1 MAKAKSESGNS
12 VLTLPLITEP
22 WQEHII
28 ETRFAIMEHLK
39 NALIKRYLK
48 RLNNLRRTREYRA
61 VMDVIFDKKIP
72 YEQKKE
78 YYARRNQMYRDIGIP
93 PKSEHAFEKDMQEFQ
108 SQYWPHIGVQIAQKA
123 SIDVY
128 DAFSKLL
135 YGNAGGYA
143 DSVHYHRKNS
153 LESIASKSCGN
164 CMDYR
169 DGLFIWSGGNEP
181 KSAKQ
186 KRLEKFPK
194 SKTPHGVSLSVKV
207 TPPRNDYEREMLKK
221 PIKYLRVVR
230 KWMKTRYKY
239 YLQFTLEGEPVKKP
253 RTVGHGRVGIDIGT
267 QTIAVC
273 SETHAFLEVLAER
286 VQTNHTRMI
295 QLQRK
300 MDASR
305 RATNPDNYNPNGT
318 IKRGV
323 RLRWRYSKAYRRLA
337 GQVRE
342 LQRKNADIRKYSHY
356 VLAARI
362 LALGDEVFVEHMQ
375 FRGLAARAKETTRN
389 EKGAFNKK
397 KRFGKSIANRAPKT
411 FLTLLSQK
419 LKQYAGTELHEVDT
433 KQYRA
438 SQFDHTDRQYHKKT
452 LSTRMFPLANGD
464 TVQRDLYSA
473 FLLMNPNDTLTAP
486 DGDACDRFYPTFLRL
501 HGQALDTIKAN
512 RSMTVSSFGLA

>member
-1 MAKAKSESGNS
+1 MAKAKSESGNC

-22 WQEHII
+22 WQEHIMEI
-28 ETRFAIMEHLK
+28 RFAIMEHLK
-39 NALIKRYLK
+39 NALIGFELK
-48 RLNNLRRTREYRA
+48 KLRNLTRTKAYKNLQKQIEEADEKGRKPLYKIRTQMLRDAGFSEFDFINDITPMQKHYVEHIGAHVAHQAASDVSRA
-61 VMDVIFDKKIP
+61 FDK
-72 YEQKKE
+72 YL
-78 YYARRNQMYRDIGIP
+78 YSNGHMVHFHRRGT
-93 PKSEHAFEKDMQEFQ
+93 
-108 SQYWPHIGVQIAQKA
+108 
-123 SIDVY
+123 
-128 DAFSKLL
+128 
-135 YGNAGGYA
+135 
-143 DSVHYHRKNS
+143 
-153 LESIASKSCGN
+153 LESVANKKFGN
-164 CMDYR
+164 CMSYR
-169 DGLFIWSGGNEP
+169 DGIFIWNGGKETTADKNL
-181 KSAKQ
+181 
-186 KRLEKFPK
+186 RL
-194 SKTPHGVSLSVKV
+194 SKNPNSQTPLPIKLSVPV
-207 TPPRNDYEREMLKK
+207 TPPRNEYEREMLRK

-239 YLQFTLEGEPVKKP
+239 YLQFTLEGDPVKKD
-253 RTVGHGRVGIDIGT
+253 RAVGHGRVGIDIGT

-295 QLQRK
+295 QLQRR

-323 RLRWRYSKAYRRLA
+323 RLRWHYSKAYRRLA

-411 FLTLLSQK
+411 FLTLLDQK
-419 LKQYAGTELHEVDT
+419 LQQYAGTELHEVDT

-452 LSTRMFPLANGD
+452 LSTRMFPLAGGD

-486 DGDACDRFYPTFLRL
+486 DGDACDRFFPTFLRL
-501 HGQALDTIKAN
+501 HGQAIDTIKAN

>member
-1 MAKAKSESGNS
+1 MAKAKSESGNC

-22 WQEHII
+22 WQEQIM

-39 NALIKRYLK
+39 NALIGFELK
-48 RLNNLRRTREYRA
+48 KLRNLTRTRAYKNLQKQIEEADEKGRKPLYKIRTQMLRDAGFSEYDFIDDMTPMQKHYVEHIGVHVA
-61 VMDVIFDKKIP
+61 HQAASDVW
-72 YEQKKE
+72 
-78 YYARRNQMYRDIGIP
+78 R
-93 PKSEHAFEKDMQEFQ
+93 AFEKYLFGSGHE
-108 SQYWPHIGVQIAQKA
+108 
-123 SIDVY
+123 
-128 DAFSKLL
+128 
-135 YGNAGGYA
+135 
-143 DSVHYHRKNS
+143 VHFHRRGT
-153 LESIASKSCGN
+153 LESVANKKFGVHMKYHDN
-164 CMDYR
+164 MFD
-169 DGLFIWSGGNEP
+169 WSGGRVP
-181 KSAKQ
+181 KN
-186 KRLEKFPK
+186 PYGHK
-194 SKTPHGVSLSVKV
+194 SIQLSIPV
-207 TPPRNDYEREMLKK
+207 TPPRNEYEREMLRK

-239 YLQFTLEGEPVKKP
+239 YLQFTLEGDPVKKP
-253 RTVGHGRVGIDIGT
+253 RAVGHGRVGIDIGT

-295 QLQRK
+295 KLQRK

-323 RLRWRYSKAYRRLA
+323 RLRWHYSKAYRRLA

-411 FLTLLSQK
+411 LLTLLGQK